1 MTHRRR
7 RILYYC
13 QSLVGIGHLSA
24 SLRIAR
30 ELLAHHDVDF
40 IQGGLDAAAG
50 LEHAG
55 YRNLKL
61 PTLLHDDDTGGL
73 VDPESGG
80 PIDALWQARAHAIS
94 EFLRPPYAAIVIEF
108 FPFGR
113 RRFRREIYALFDV
126 VRAASGAIPI
136 FCSVREVLIPADART
151 ERKIVAMVTKDIH
164 TVFVRGDPAIVAL
177 DETFAQ
183 VDAIRAKLVYTGYV
197 APDAP
202 GAWPPRQKTILVSQ
216 GGGDVGRELLRAAI
230 LAAPSLP
237 GYRFVLAAG
246 ARTGAQALA
255 ELKAQVRSAN
265 VEIVPFLQN
274 FQQHLL
280 ESALSISLGGDNTML
295 DVITTRTPAL
305 AYPYQGSSEQAVRIA
320 RLAAAGFVHALE
332 PADLEPSRLR
342 AKIEHALATPYPQH
356 RIAAHG
362 ARVTAKAI
370 GKILDGP
377 GGAAVA
383 L

>member
-1 MTHRRR
+1 LKNRRR

-13 QSLVGIGHLSA
+13 QSLVGIGHLTA
-24 SLRIAR
+24 SRRIAR

-40 IQGGLDAAAG
+40 IQGGLDAASG

-73 VDPESGG
+73 VDPEGEAA
-80 PIDALWQARAHAIS
+80 IDGLWQARADAIAA
-94 EFLRPPYAAIVIEF
+94 FLRPPYDAIVVEF

-113 RRFRREIYALFDV
+113 RRFRREIYALFDA

-136 FCSVREVLIPADART
+136 FCSVREVLVPADART
-151 ERKIVAMVTKDIH
+151 ERKIVAMVEKDID
-164 TVFVRGDPAIVAL
+164 TIFVRGDPAIVAL

-183 VDAIRAKLVYTGYV
+183 VEAIRPRLVYTGYV

-202 GAWPPRQKTILVSQ
+202 SAWPPRQKKILVSQ
-216 GGGDVGRELLRAAI
+216 GGGDVGRELLRAAA
-230 LAAPSLP
+230 LAAPALP
-237 GYRFVLAAG
+237 EYRFVLAAG
-246 ARTGAQALA
+246 SRTAARAIE
-255 ELKAQVRSAN
+255 ELKSAVRSDN

-274 FQQHLL
+274 FLQHLL
-280 ESALSISLGGDNTML
+280 ESTLSISLGGDNTML

-320 RLAAAGFVHALE
+320 RLAAAGFVHALG
-332 PADLEPSRLR
+332 PADLDPARLCAR
-342 AKIEHALATPYPQH
+342 IRHALATPYPQR
-356 RIAAHG
+356 RIAADG
-362 ARVTAKAI
+362 ARVTAQAI
-370 GKILDGP
+370 GAILDRP
-377 GGAAVA
+377 R
-383 L
+383 